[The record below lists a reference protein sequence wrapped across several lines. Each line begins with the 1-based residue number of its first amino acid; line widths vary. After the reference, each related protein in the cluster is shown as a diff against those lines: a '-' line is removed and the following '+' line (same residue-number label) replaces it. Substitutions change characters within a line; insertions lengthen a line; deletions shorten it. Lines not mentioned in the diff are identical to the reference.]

1 MCTIKETHS
10 MLKRFYGLRV
20 SATVAK
26 FTPDGYSVIAGN
38 LGGKLIVWDLPTAT
52 T

>member
-1 MCTIKETHS
+1 

-20 SATVAK
+20 GATVSR

-38 LGGKLIVWDLPTAT
+38 QAGVVIVWDLATAT